1 MKSPGQ
7 DVKFSL
13 VSALASPTALNEKL
27 HEIFGFGEFRHLQQE
42 AIEAALEGRDCL
54 VVMPTG
60 AGKSLTF
67 QLPAAISEGV
77 TLVISPLIALMRDQI
92 IGLRERSRFAE
103 IGAAYLNSSQTSAEQ
118 RDILTLVHAGRLK
131 LLYVAPERLRSKA
144 FIETIRA
151 AKLARFVVDEA
162 HCISEWGHD
171 FRPDYLNIA
180 DFLEQIGH
188 PPTFA
193 VTATAT
199 TRVQDSIIHNLR
211 MRDPKVVVGGFDRP
225 NLHFSVVKCKNDV
238 ERGNR
243 LFKAL
248 PRLIGRGGSGLIY
261 VSTRKQC
268 EAVAEIAAQALAP
281 LGHKVGIYHAGMDG
295 NVRSHMQEAW
305 LRGDL
310 PLLVATNAFGM
321 GIDKPDVRFVIHWG
335 FPESPE
341 AYYQEAGRAGRDGK
355 RARVVVLSSVVAD
368 KKLRE
373 FFIDNEAIAVNDF
386 QNVVRKLAR
395 MGNDEIRIPSY
406 FWQQEFGWR
415 DPKPRVILGKLERAG
430 LIERAGEDADGV
442 GLRVLKQEIPPVQ
455 MRQLNADLEKEK
467 ASRYERLDQMLGYVR
482 GNGCRRR
489 TLLDY
494 FGDDSEL
501 NGAFCCDN
509 CDVGA
514 TDTPKT
520 SVELPDGSVPI
531 PKNFDD
537 VYDAIQGLDAF
548 YPPVGKARLTKVLR
562 GSSAADAIK
571 FAKSPLYGLFNHTS
585 VAQVTDWL
593 EELIAL
599 GILHQGDE
607 EEYFVCRVTR
617 AGREVWQMR
626 TPLELEL
633 PGRRR
638 ASASRNSG
646 ASAGEKGAASPQ
658 IRAADEDEID
668 AELFERLR
676 TWRRERA
683 GEENVPPYCVFGDKV
698 LREIARQLPET
709 LDDLGGVSGVG
720 PAKLEKYGALV
731 LRVLTG

>member
-1 MKSPGQ
+1 VKPRANLG
-7 DVKFSL
+7 KFSL
-13 VSALASPTALNEKL
+13 VPLAAPPFAQLNQKL

-67 QLPAAISEGV
+67 QLPAAISDGV

-92 IGLRERSRFAE
+92 IGLRERTQFAE
-103 IGAAYLNSSQTSAEQ
+103 IGAAYLNSSQTQAEQ
-118 RDILTLVHAGRLK
+118 RDILTLLHAGRLK

-144 FIETIRA
+144 FLETVRA
-151 AKLARFVVDEA
+151 TKLARFVVDEA

-199 TRVQDSIIHNLR
+199 VRVQDSIIHNLR

-225 NLHFSVVKCKNDV
+225 NLHFSVVKCKNDL

-248 PRLIGRGGSGLIY
+248 PKLIGRGGSGLIY
-261 VSTRKQC
+261 ASTRKQC
-268 EAVAEIAAQALAP
+268 ESVAEIAAQALAP
-281 LGHKVGIYHAGMDG
+281 LGKRVGIYHAGME
-295 NVRSHMQEAW
+295 NNLRSSMQEAW
-305 LRGDL
+305 LRGDI

-341 AYYQEAGRAGRDGK
+341 SYYQEAGRAGRDGK
-355 RARVVVLSSVVAD
+355 RARVVVLSSIVAD
-368 KKLRE
+368 KRLRE
-373 FFIDNEAIAVNDF
+373 FFIENEAIAVADF
-386 QNVVRKLAR
+386 QNVVKKLAR

-406 FWQQEFGWR
+406 FWNQEFGWR
-415 DPKPRVILGKLERAG
+415 EPKPRVILGKLERAG
-430 LIERAGEDADGV
+430 LIERRGEDAEGV
-442 GLRVLKQEIPPVQ
+442 GLRVLKAEIPGAQ
-455 MRQLNADLEKEK
+455 MRQLAADLDKEK
-467 ASRYERLDQMLGYVR
+467 ATRFERLDEMLGYVR
-482 GNGCRRR
+482 GQNCRRR

-494 FGDDSEL
+494 FGDESEFSTT
-501 NGAFCCDN
+501 FCCDN
-509 CDVGA
+509 CDSGA
-514 TDTPKT
+514 TGAVKT
-520 SVELPDGSVPI
+520 VVEMPDGYVQAPSQI
-531 PKNFDD
+531 SDI
-537 VYDAIQGLDAF
+537 YDLIQGLDTL
-548 YPPVGKARLTKVLR
+548 YPPVGKGRLTKILR
-562 GSSAADAIK
+562 GSSAADVTR
-571 FAKSPLYGLFNHTS
+571 FAKHPTFGAFGGTS
-585 VAQVTDWL
+585 VAKIGEFVD
-593 EELIAL
+593 ELIAL

-617 AGREVWQMR
+617 AGREVWQMKS
-626 TPLELEL
+626 PLEVEL
-633 PGRRR
+633 PGRKR
-638 ASASRNSG
+638 AASHRNSG
-646 ASAGEKGAASPQ
+646 EKSAASPQ
-658 IRAADEDEID
+658 IHDESEADEEV
-668 AELFERLR
+668 FEKLR
-676 TWRRERA
+676 AWRRERA

-698 LREIARQLPET
+698 LREIARQLPEN
-709 LDDLGGVSGVG
+709 LDDLSSVSGVG

-731 LRVLTG
+731 LEVLNQ